1 MKPVFIAL
9 DFASQ
14 AEALDFLDQFPTTQQ
29 LAVKVGMELFYNAGP
44 QLLQIFQQRH
54 IQVFLDLKLCDIPHT
69 VQQAA
74 AQLAQQQVA
83 YLTVMALG
91 GSKMI
96 QAAQH
101 GLAQGHQPGT
111 PRPKLLAVTQLTSM
125 SEQQMQQ
132 ELQVQTSLPESVT
145 HLAQLAQANGADGV
159 IASALEDPKIH
170 QATSA
175 NFLCI
180 NPGIRLQTM
189 TADDQERVVTPQQ
202 AAQLGSDGLVVGRP
216 ITRAADPV
224 AVYQQILQ
232 EWSAE

>member
-1 MKPVFIAL
+1 M
-9 DFASQ
+9 
-14 AEALDFLDQFPTTQQ
+14 
-29 LAVKVGMELFYNAGP
+29 
-44 QLLQIFQQRH
+44 
-54 IQVFLDLKLCDIPHT
+54 
-69 VQQAA
+69 
-74 AQLAQQQVA
+74 
-83 YLTVMALG
+83 
-91 GSKMI
+91 
-96 QAAQH
+96 
-101 GLAQGHQPGT
+101 
-111 PRPKLLAVTQLTSM
+111 
-125 SEQQMQQ
+125 
-132 ELQVQTSLPESVT
+132 PESVT

-232 EWSAE
+232 EWSAK